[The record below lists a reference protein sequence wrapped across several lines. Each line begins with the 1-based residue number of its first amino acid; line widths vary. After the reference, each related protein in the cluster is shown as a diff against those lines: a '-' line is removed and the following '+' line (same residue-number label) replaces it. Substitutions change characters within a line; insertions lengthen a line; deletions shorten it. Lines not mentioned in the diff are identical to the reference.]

1 MINIRKILKN
11 VKNGVTLYSP
21 LFGNVVYKGIYG
33 EKINCEVT
41 LKNGNKTHKHFDE
54 FGRIDSDIF
63 LGECLLFPSFE
74 NRDWEKFSPI
84 PMHTTVI
91 CSKDGF
97 NWIIRKYLK
106 INNCYLDNPDIVEQY
121 KYICEID
128 KFDFQNFYS
137 IKNRTNSFVKI

>member
-21 LFGNVVYKGIYG
+21 LFGNVVYKDIYG

-41 LKNGNKTHKHFDE
+41 LKNGNKINKYFDE
-54 FGRIDSDIF
+54 FGRIDSDMF

-97 NWIIRKYLK
+97 DWVIRKYLK
-106 INNCYLDNPDIVEQY
+106 INNCYLDNLDIVEQY

-137 IKNRTNSFVKI
+137 ISNRVNSIVNI